1 MAKVMS
7 LSDLKN
13 KVSRDGFDLSVN
25 QTFTAKTGELLP
37 VKVIPVLPDDKLN
50 IDLGHFTR
58 TMPLNTAAY
67 TEVTEYFDVFFV
79 PYNILW
85 DNFNNFWNNREGQNM
100 TKAKSLTGS
109 VDPIQYMPYCSL
121 SYLNGYLADA
131 KLDKVNN
138 KSAFGFNRADL
149 SAKLFT
155 YLGLGD
161 FLDYTRGDYS
171 FNRFLT
177 SSFFNPKV
185 SLSPIAAYQKI
196 YQDHFRFDQWEKLA
210 AYRYEFS
217 YVTSTATAD
226 VSTQVA
232 GLHDS
237 TNGLKSLQANM
248 FDLNYVNYERDL
260 FFGVYPDSQLG
271 DEAVVTVGQA
281 GTPVV
286 TSFKTS
292 TSSYLVGSGITDGAT
307 ASLFKDSTGY
317 YHLAEASQPSRKL
330 SISFNQSEVNTLRKA
345 LGFSDSSTS
354 SVGFSILQLRLA
366 QVLQRYREI
375 TQSGNYDLKSQ
386 MKKIWNVEVP
396 NFMAGLSYR
405 VGGYSS
411 NLSIQEVV
419 NNNLAESSYQADIAG
434 KGVGSSGRFVKFDC
448 SKYGNM
454 PGILMITYYNRPKLV
469 YSTTRLEL
477 PFQLLTIDDFA
488 NPVFDKLG
496 MEQVHLFDLSAG
508 KALESKLSGVPA
520 ENLFIGYA
528 PRYIKWKTDVNR
540 AFGGFAVAGLQHW
553 VPSVGDDYVAKWI
566 SKAGS
571 SGKEYLVYNYNLF
584 KVNPSFIDPLFYTVT
599 DSTVKTDRFLINLDL
614 DIKAVR
620 SLSYDGMP
628 Y

>member
-37 VKVIPVLPDDKLN
+37 VKVIPVLPDDKFN

-109 VDPIQYMPYCSL
+109 VDPIQYMPYCGFS
-121 SYLNGYLADA
+121 SIINYLTDA
-131 KLDKVNN
+131 KLDKLNN

-155 YLGLGD
+155 YLGFGS
-161 FLDYTRGDYS
+161 FLDRTKGDCS
-171 FNRFLT
+171 FGNFLST
-177 SSFFNPKV
+177 TVFNPKV
-185 SLSPIAAYQKI
+185 PLSPIAAYQKI

-226 VSTQVA
+226 VSAQIA

-271 DEAVVTVGQA
+271 DEAVVTIGTTA
-281 GTPVV
+281 GKLTPFSDD
-286 TSFKTS
+286 TFLK
-292 TSSYLVGSGITDGAT
+292 AQ
-307 ASLFKDSTGY
+307 K
-317 YHLAEASQPSRKL
+317 
-330 SISFNQSEVNTLRKA
+330 SISGHQAVYTGAKYGDLYNLNFTSA
-345 LGFSDSSTS
+345 GSSDSALNFYLDTGSLTNLRNS
-354 SVGFSILQLRLA
+354 LGLQSATGTGFGILQLRLA

-396 NFMAGLSYR
+396 NYMAGLSYR

-419 NNNLAESSYQADIAG
+419 NQNLAESSYQADIAG
-434 KGVGSSGRFVKFDC
+434 KGIGSSGRFVKFDC

-454 PGILMITYYNRPKLV
+454 PGIVMVTYYNRPKLV

-508 KALESKLSGVPA
+508 KPLESKISSLPS

-540 AFGGFAVAGLQHW
+540 AFGGFSVAGLQHW
-553 VPSVGDDYVAKWI
+553 VPSIDDNYVAKWI
-566 SKAGS
+566 SVAGS
-571 SGKEYLVYNYNLF
+571 SPNEYLVYNYNLF
-584 KVNPSFIDPLFYTVT
+584 KVNPSFIDPLFYTKT